1 MSVAKTLADVGED
14 LTLECGSVVRAAS
27 PGLFAGRNRR
37 GCAVVGRRYSDRPAI
52 PRGFGKWFADPKQR
66 QEIAVAAAERYC
78 GQLLPLIRRVAFTS
92 PKVICAVCGISSDEF
107 RAMISLRDIA
117 AILAKV
123 LAAMQS
129 DVLPRR
135 CKVFSQFGALR
146 RHSAKAISRR
156 IPSPDPQQLSSLAR
170 LALLAVRRNCPRVS
184 RSGDPRQLRGDSV
197 FMWYLQARVTLP
209 PVGRTAGSVARDEYD
224 ASRVRGLLSRFLLLA
239 SGPGKLVAWEDT

>member
-14 LTLECGSVVRAAS
+14 LTLECGSVVRVRPVPAYLLVEIVEDVLS
-27 PGLFAGRNRR
+27 SG
-37 GCAVVGRRYSDRPAI
+37 VVI
-52 PRGFGKWFADPKQR
+52 PIDPPSREDLEKWFADPKQR

-129 DVLPRR
+129 DVFAET
-135 CKVFSQFGALR
+135 VQGFFSQFGGLTAAFGK
-146 RHSAKAISRR
+146 SNQ
-156 IPSPDPQQLSSLAR
+156 PSNTEP
-170 LALLAVRRNCPRVS
+170 
-184 RSGDPRQLRGDSV
+184 
-197 FMWYLQARVTLP
+197 
-209 PVGRTAGSVARDEYD
+209 
-224 ASRVRGLLSRFLLLA
+224 
-239 SGPGKLVAWEDT
+239 GPATT